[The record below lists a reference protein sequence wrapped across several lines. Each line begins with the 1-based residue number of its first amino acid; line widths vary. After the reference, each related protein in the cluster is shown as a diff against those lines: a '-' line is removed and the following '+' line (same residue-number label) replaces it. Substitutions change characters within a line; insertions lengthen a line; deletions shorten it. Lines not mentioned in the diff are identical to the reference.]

1 MTDLMEKALAMI
13 QSWSAEQQN
22 EAAEI
27 LLALDRLGVG
37 SYRASD
43 AELQA
48 VDDAMAQLDRG
59 ELATEAEVEAAYARF
74 RK

>member
-1 MTDLMEKALAMI
+1 MTDLMQKALATVR
-13 QSWSAEQQN
+13 SWSAQQQD

-27 LLALDRLGVG
+27 LLALDRLGAG
-37 SYRASD
+37 LYRASD

-48 VDDAMAQLDRG
+48 IDDAMAQVERG
-59 ELATEAEVEAAYARF
+59 ELATEAEVEAAFARF